1 MLPLALAFAFAFA
14 FAFALVFAPA
24 CKREPPGAAAR
35 VDAAAVVDAADAV
48 VDADAAVLGDAAM
61 PADAAAQAPADATV
75 GPEPEPPKDPHARRV
90 KSIGHTSVVFKI
102 ELTSGQKLVFKPHS
116 RRGPGRYKGEIAAYR
131 LARALGLDAVPPA
144 FAATFSHAELAAAAA
159 TDEKA
164 TQLLDGE
171 VLAESGMVKGALIP
185 WIDDYEVLPLEKEP
199 MFSEVRGWLKKGAA
213 IPADKIDLARA
224 TSTLIAFDYVTGN
237 WDRWSGA
244 NVATSKSRILY
255 VDNDGAFFEAPP
267 KDALTRNQRL
277 LDATDR
283 FSRSLVERL
292 ATAPVEAIGAEA
304 QLSPRAIAGARE
316 RLAALR
322 ALVARKVATNGEAAT
337 LFFP

>member
-1 MLPLALAFAFAFA
+1 MRRPELAALLALLFALAFAS
-14 FAFALVFAPA
+14 A
-24 CKREPPGAAAR
+24 CKREPSSEAAR
-35 VDAAAVVDAADAV
+35 ADAASPFVAVADASTADAHAVDAATSDAASAAAADAAI
-48 VDADAAVLGDAAM
+48 DPD
-61 PADAAAQAPADATV
+61 
-75 GPEPEPPKDPHARRV
+75 PEPPKEPHAKRV

-102 ELTSGQKLVFKPHS
+102 ELASGEKLVFKPHS

-144 FAATFSHAELAAAAA
+144 FAATFARAELAAAASS
-159 TDEKA
+159 DEKA

-171 VLAESGMVKGALIP
+171 VLAENGVVKGALMP

-199 MFSEVRGWLKKGAA
+199 LFSEVRGWLKKGAA
-213 IPADKIDLARA
+213 IPPDKADLARA
-224 TSTLIAFDYVTGN
+224 TSTLLAFDYVTGN

-244 NVATSKSRILY
+244 NVATSKGRMLY
-255 VDNDGAFFEAPP
+255 VDNDGAFFETPP

-283 FSRSLVERL
+283 FSRTFVEHL
-292 ATAPVEAIGAEA
+292 ASAPVEAIGAEA

-322 ALVARKVATNGEAAT
+322 ALVARKVATNGEAET